1 MLAII
6 RGVVVLYTLR
16 VNSRLSRIG
25 LGDKLFRQYLKI
37 AESSREKLT
46 LSIYFLPFPSL
57 TSIQKHSTNTNPFVR
72 SFWRNTPLLADVK
85 RREWQFVPDRL
96 MGRQNANGVDK
107 EVKRLAQ
114 LEVSPDRTPG
124 LHAWPFHRSLSAF

>member
-1 MLAII
+1 MTI
-6 RGVVVLYTLR
+6 
-16 VNSRLSRIG
+16 
-25 LGDKLFRQYLKI
+25 LKI
-37 AESSREKLT
+37 AESSRKKLT

-57 TSIQKHSTNTNPFVR
+57 TSIQKHSTNSEAFVR

-107 EVKRLAQ
+107 EVKGLAQ